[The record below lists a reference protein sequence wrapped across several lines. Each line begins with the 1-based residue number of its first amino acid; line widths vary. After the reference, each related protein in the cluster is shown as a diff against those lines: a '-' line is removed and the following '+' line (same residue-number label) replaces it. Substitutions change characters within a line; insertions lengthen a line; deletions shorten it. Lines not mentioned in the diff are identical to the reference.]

1 MRVTADT
8 VLEFCFTEAS
18 PADWFERSDAF
29 DAKIRERFAGALEAA
44 RAGGLD
50 DWAATPRGCLA
61 LIILIDQFSRNL
73 YRGSPEAWSADPAAL
88 ALTRRAL
95 EAGHDAELGKD
106 ERKFLYMPLMHSEAL
121 ADQEDCV
128 RLFRELADGDAEDV
142 SLDFAVRHRDIVAR
156 FGRFPHRNETL
167 GRASTAEEIAFLE
180 EPNSSF

>member
-8 VLEFCFTEAS
+8 VLEFWFTEAS

-29 DAKIRERFAGALEAA
+29 DAKIRERFASAVEAA

-50 DWAATPRGCLA
+50 DWAATSRGCLA

-106 ERKFLYMPLMHSEAL
+106 ERKFL
-121 ADQEDCV
+121 
-128 RLFRELADGDAEDV
+128 
-142 SLDFAVRHRDIVAR
+142 
-156 FGRFPHRNETL
+156 
-167 GRASTAEEIAFLE
+167 
-180 EPNSSF
+180 